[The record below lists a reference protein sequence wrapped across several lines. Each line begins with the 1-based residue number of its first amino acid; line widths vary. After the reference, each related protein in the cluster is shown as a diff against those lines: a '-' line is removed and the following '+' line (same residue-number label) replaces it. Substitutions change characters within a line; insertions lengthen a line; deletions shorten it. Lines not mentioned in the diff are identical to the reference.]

1 MATLS
6 IQADQFG
13 GPLRLTQRGRLALV
27 VLALLAFALVGFL
40 RGGVAFGQSAP
51 LPASHVIVERGDTL
65 WSIAES
71 LTPGEDPRVM
81 VQTLREANGLADDSP
96 LIPGESLVVPAVS

>member
-1 MATLS
+1 MATISL
-6 IQADQFG
+6 QAASVG
-13 GPLRLTQRGRLALV
+13 APLRLTRRGRMALVCLV
-27 VLALLAFALVGFL
+27 VLAFAVIGLT

-51 LPASHVIVERGDTL
+51 APSSRVIVERGDTL